1 MRKHKTIKIDDKEI
15 TVKELIVRDVLEL
28 FKIEDGTPFIKIVD
42 RFLPRTTTLTRDE
55 LRDMDPSE
63 IKAVVE
69 AWKEVNQD
77 FFGMADLIGMGDV
90 VTELVQAVKK
100 DFVRL
105 FFQQLSS
112 GTATSGTTDGAS
124 L

>member
-55 LRDMDPSE
+55 LRDMAPSE